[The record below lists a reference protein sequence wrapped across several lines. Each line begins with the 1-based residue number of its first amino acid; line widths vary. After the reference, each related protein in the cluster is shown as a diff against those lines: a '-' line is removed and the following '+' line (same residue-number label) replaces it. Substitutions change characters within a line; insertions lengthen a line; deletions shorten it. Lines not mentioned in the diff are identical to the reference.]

1 MLRHN
6 WLVRLEYRFS
16 DYGRLAHVFFAGI
29 APDRVAMNQSLKT
42 DTLLLGIAYKLG
54 PPPVIAKR

>member
-29 APDRVAMNQSLKT
+29 APDRIAMNQSLKT

-54 PPPVIAKR
+54 PPAVIAKR